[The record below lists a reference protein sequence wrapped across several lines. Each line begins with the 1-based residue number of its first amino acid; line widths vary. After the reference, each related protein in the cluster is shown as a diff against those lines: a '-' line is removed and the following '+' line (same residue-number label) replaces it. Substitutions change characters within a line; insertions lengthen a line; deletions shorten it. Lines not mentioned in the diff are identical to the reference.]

1 MTRAGSFLSALGAA
15 AAVAATVIASCA
27 MAAEPAQ
34 TVRIAVIETLSSP
47 SAVVGQWWANHVQY
61 AVDQVNA
68 QGGILGGRKIEI
80 VYFDSKGSPQEGLIA
95 FKAVTDQGLRFV
107 FGTTGSHVALA
118 LTDAI
123 LKHNLRN
130 PDKAVL
136 FLNYGGQTPELTN
149 EKCHFWH
156 FRFDVHGDQKVD
168 ALVRQVAAQKNVGK
182 VYLINQDYAYGQA
195 ARKLSRELLTQR
207 RPDIQIVGDDLI
219 QLQKTKDFSPYIAK
233 IRASGADTVLTS
245 NWGPDLVLMM
255 RASHDS
261 GLPTRFYTLNA
272 HFTGTPTAIGEAGVG
287 KLINVSSWHP
297 NIADGKLEQYYL
309 GYKKQYRE
317 EWNML
322 PHKSAV
328 EMWAKAVDTS
338 QSLDPNT
345 VAKALENMRYDAG
358 TGPMWMRAEDHQLMH
373 ALYAFMFTKA
383 GQPGVKHDVENLG
396 FGWRT
401 EGRIEAKDIVL
412 PQTCRME
419 RPQ

>member
-1 MTRAGSFLSALGAA
+1 MNKARALLTIFGLIATTAVMPVTSSALAA
-15 AAVAATVIASCA
+15 DTK
-27 MAAEPAQ
+27 EN
-34 TVRIAVIETLSSP
+34 VRIAVIETLSSP
-47 SAVVGQWWANHVQY
+47 SAVIGKWWANHVQY

-68 QGGILGGRKIEI
+68 KGGILGGRKIEI

-95 FKAVTDQGLRFV
+95 FKAVTDQDLRFV
-107 FGTTGSHVALA
+107 FGTTGSHIALA

-123 LKHNLRN
+123 LKHNMRN
-130 PDKAVL
+130 PDKSVL

-168 ALVRQVAAQKNVGK
+168 ALVRQVAAQKSVSK
-182 VYLINQDYAYGQA
+182 VYLVNQDYAYGQA
-195 ARKLSRELLTQR
+195 VRKLSRELLTQR

-219 QLQKTKDFSPYIAK
+219 QLQKTKDFAPYIAK
-233 IRASGADTVLTS
+233 IRASGADTVVTS

-261 GLPTRFYTLNA
+261 GLTTRFYTLNS
-272 HFTGTPTAIGEAGVG
+272 HFTGTPTAIAEAGVG

-309 GYKKQYRE
+309 GYKKQYKE

-322 PHKSAV
+322 PHKNAI
-328 EMWAKAVDTS
+328 EMWAKAVDTA
-338 QSLDPNT
+338 QSLDPNA
-345 VAKALENMRYDAG
+345 VARALENMRYDAG

-373 ALYAFMFTKA
+373 ALYAFMFTKV

-396 FGWRT
+396 YGWRS
-401 EGRIEAKDIVL
+401 EGRIEAEDII
-412 PQTCRME
+412 PPNTCKME

>member
-1 MTRAGSFLSALGAA
+1 MSNARVFQAIFVMAA
-15 AAVAATVIASCA
+15 TAAVMTITSCA
-27 MAAEPAQ
+27 LAADTTES
-34 TVRIAVIETLSSP
+34 VRIAVIETLSSP
-47 SAVVGQWWANHVQY
+47 SAVIGKWWANHVQY

-68 QGGILGGRKIEI
+68 KGGILGGRKIEI

-95 FKAVTDQGLRFV
+95 FKAVTDQDLRFFFV
-107 FGTTGSHVALA
+107 TTGSHVALA

-123 LKHNLRN
+123 VKHNIRN
-130 PDKAVL
+130 PDKSVL

-168 ALVRQVAAQKNVGK
+168 ALVRQVATQKNIAK

-195 ARKLSRELLTQR
+195 AHKLFRDLLAQR

-219 QLQKTKDFSPYIAK
+219 QLQKTKDFAPYIAK
-233 IRASGADTVLTS
+233 IRASGADSVLTS
-245 NWGPDLVLMM
+245 NWGPDLVMMM

-261 GLPTRFYTLNA
+261 GLTTRFYTLNS

-287 KLINVSSWHP
+287 KLINVSAWHP
-297 NIADGKLEQYYL
+297 NIADGRLEQYYL
-309 GYKKQYRE
+309 GYKKQYKE

-328 EMWAKAVDTS
+328 EMWAKAVDTA
-338 QSLDPNT
+338 QSLDPIA
-345 VAKALENMRYDAG
+345 VAKALENVRYDAG
-358 TGPMWMRAEDHQLMH
+358 TGTMWMRAEDHQLMH
-373 ALYAFMFTKA
+373 SLYAYMFTKA

-396 FGWRT
+396 IGWHT
-401 EGRIEAKDIVL
+401 DGRIEAEDIVL
-412 PQTCRME
+412 PHTCKME

>member
-1 MTRAGSFLSALGAA
+1 MTKVRMFLAVLGLAAMTALTAMPSSLAA
-15 AAVAATVIASCA
+15 DAK
-27 MAAEPAQ
+27 PP
-34 TVRIAVIETLSSP
+34 VRIAVIEALSGP
-47 SAVVGQWWANHVQY
+47 SAVIGKWWSNHIRY

-68 QGGILGGRKIEI
+68 KGGVLGGREIEI
-80 VYFDSKGSPQEGLIA
+80 VYFDSKGSPQEGVIA
-95 FKAVTDQGLRFV
+95 FKAVTDQDIGVV
-107 FGTTGSHVALA
+107 FGTTGSNVALA

-123 LKHNLRN
+123 LKHNTRN

-149 EKCHFWH
+149 EQCHFYH
-156 FRFDVHGDQKVD
+156 FRFDVHADQKVD
-168 ALVRQVAAQKNVGK
+168 ALIRQVAAQKSVSK
-182 VYLINQDYAYGQA
+182 VYLFNQDYAYGHA
-195 ARKLSRELLTQR
+195 AQKLSRELLAQR

-219 QLQKTKDFSPYIAK
+219 QLQKTKDFAPFVAK
-233 IRASGADTVLTS
+233 IRASGADTLVTS

-261 GLPTRFYTLNA
+261 GLTTRFYTLNS
-272 HFTGTPTAIGEAGVG
+272 HFTGTPTAIAEAGVG

-297 NIADGKLEQYYL
+297 NIADGKLEQYYV
-309 GYKKQYRE
+309 GYKKKYKE

-322 PHKSAV
+322 PHKNAV
-328 EMWAKAVDTS
+328 EMWAKAVDTA
-338 QSLDPNT
+338 QSLDPNA

-358 TGPMWMRAEDHQLMH
+358 TGPMWMRGEDHQLMH

-401 EGRIEAKDIVL
+401 EGRIEAEDIV
-412 PQTCRME
+412 PPVICKME